1 MAVQTATFEKTIRT
15 LLDEKKYQTV
25 KDILVT
31 MEPADIAAVF
41 DDFGEERMAL
51 LFRLLPKET
60 AAETFAE
67 LESEIQE
74 TLIRGFSDREL
85 HELVNELYVDDAA
98 DLVDEMP
105 ANVVKRILAQADPQM
120 RKEINEILRY
130 PENSAGSIMTTEYVS
145 LRPKMT
151 VAEAI
156 TRIRRTGVDK
166 ETIYTCYV
174 TEGRKLLGAVSVKDL
189 LLAVDDDA
197 PVSSLMDENV
207 ISVSTLTDQEEVATM
222 LSKYNF
228 LALPVVDTDGRMVG
242 IVTFDDAMDVLVEE
256 TTEDIEK
263 MAGMLPSE
271 KTYLRSTPW
280 DLFKHRIPWLALLMI
295 SATFTGLIIT
305 NFENALAAQ
314 VVLTAFIPMLMDT
327 GGNSGSQASVTIIRA
342 LSLGELEFSDAPKV
356 LRRAEGHLERDP
368 HRRALRL
375 RARGAVLRQD
385 HALRPAAA
393 RQHGHHAHDRLRG
406 MLHDGAD
413 RADRQG
419 RRLLAADGGQEDRLR
434 PGRDGEP
441 LHHDDRGRA
450 LAARLLRHRQRPAVL
465 KKEGRSGRS
474 SLFFVTKSLPLRY
487 GRGRLCVL

>member
-1 MAVQTATFEKTIRT
+1 MAVKTATFEKTIRA
-15 LLDEKKYQTV
+15 LLDEKKYLTIR
-25 KDILVT
+25 DILVT
-31 MEPADIAAVF
+31 MEPADIAAMLE
-41 DDFGEERMAL
+41 DFGEERMPL

-67 LESEIQE
+67 LESENQE
-74 TLIRGFSDREL
+74 LLIRGFSDREL

-145 LRPKMT
+145 LRPGMT

-156 TRIRRTGVDK
+156 ARIRKTGVDK

-189 LLAVDDDA
+189 LLATDDDA

-207 ISVSTLTDQEEVATM
+207 ISVNTLTDQEEVATM

-271 KTYLRSTPW
+271 KAYLRSTPW
-280 DLFKHRIPWLALLMI
+280 DLFKHRIPWLALLMV

-342 LSLGELEFSDAPKV
+342 LSLGELDFADAPRVIWKEI
-356 LRRAEGHLERDP
+356 RT
-368 HRRALRL
+368 
-375 RARGAVLRQD
+375 AVLC
-385 HALRPAAA
+385 
-393 RQHGHHAHDRLRG
+393 GC
-406 MLHDGAD
+406 
-413 RADRQG
+413 
-419 RRLLAADGGQEDRLR
+419 
-434 PGRDGEP
+434 
-441 LHHDDRGRA
+441 A
-450 LAARLLRHRQRPAVL
+450 LAALCFVKIMLFDRLLLGNSDITTSTAFVVCFTMALTVLIAKIVGCSLPMAAKRVGFDPAVMASPFITTIVDAL
-465 KKEGRSGRS
+465 
-474 SLFFVTKSLPLRY
+474 SLLVYFGIASALLF
-487 GRGRLCVL
+487 

>member
-1 MAVQTATFEKTIRT
+1 MAVQNERFEKTFRT

-25 KDILVT
+25 KDVLVT
-31 MEPADIAAVF
+31 MEPADIAAVLE
-41 DDFGEERMAL
+41 DLGEERMPL
-51 LFRLLPKET
+51 LFRLLPKEA

-67 LESEIQE
+67 LESDYQE
-74 TLIRGFSDREL
+74 LLIRGFSDREL
-85 HELVNELYVDDAA
+85 HEIVNELYVDDAA

-105 ANVVKRILAQADPQM
+105 ANVVKRILDQADPQM

-189 LLAVDDDA
+189 LLATDDDQ
-197 PVSSLMDENV
+197 PVSELMDENV
-207 ISVSTLTDQEEVATM
+207 ISVTTQTDQEEVAKM

-242 IVTFDDAMDVLVEE
+242 IVTFDDAMDVIVEE

-305 NFENALAAQ
+305 GFENALAAQ

-342 LSLGELEFSDAPKV
+342 LSLGELDFSDAPRV
-356 LRRAEGHLERDP
+356 LWKEIRTA
-368 HRRALRL
+368 ALC
-375 RARGAVLRQD
+375 GF
-385 HALRPAAA
+385 
-393 RQHGHHAHDRLRG
+393 
-406 MLHDGAD
+406 
-413 RADRQG
+413 
-419 RRLLAADGGQEDRLR
+419 
-434 PGRDGEP
+434 
-441 LHHDDRGRA
+441 A
-450 LAARLLRHRQRPAVL
+450 LAALCFVKIMLFDRLLLGNEDITLLTAFVVCFTMAMTVLMAKIVGCTLPLAAKRLGFDPAVMASPFITTIVDAL
-465 KKEGRSGRS
+465 
-474 SLFFVTKSLPLRY
+474 SLLVYFGIASALLFR
-487 GRGRLCVL
+487 